1 MRRAADRPTTRFDT
15 VSPDEQ
21 SIGLKLGAELALANA
36 VRLRDTPSMLGV
48 CYYPEHWS
56 EDKWAEDAARMRSLG
71 LTYVRIG
78 EFAWGRIEPKRNV
91 FHWEWLDRAIET
103 LGAAGLR
110 VVLGTPTATPP
121 KWLVDAHPDILPVD
135 IHSGIARGFGSR
147 RHYDF
152 SSETYL
158 RESQRITAAM
168 ALRYGRNEHVVG
180 WQTDNELCCHDTTL
194 SASPAARDGFRL
206 WCRDRYRDI
215 DALNLAWGNVFWS
228 MEYGS
233 FDDIELPFFTVC
245 ETNPAHRLAFRRYA
259 SDQVVRYHDAMVAE
273 IRKHICEQWITHNFI
288 PPATTGVDNAALAAP
303 LDFVSYDNYP
313 LGFSDQLMARAPAD
327 EARMFMRTGH
337 PDLGALNFDQ
347 IRGLSKAPWWVMEQQ
362 PGPVN
367 WAPHNPRPA
376 PGMIRLW
383 TLQAFAHG
391 AACVAY
397 FRWRQ
402 VPFAQEQMHA
412 GLLRP
417 DDVPSAAWP
426 EIEQAAA
433 EMALLGALDEKSAK
447 SPVAIIVD
455 PASDWVD
462 QIERQGAGYHYTK
475 VVFQYYQA
483 LRALGVDADFVAP
496 GEALDGYGLVIA
508 PSLAMPDDVT
518 VKALDASDGLL
529 LLGPRSGAKSQEF
542 WISDGLPPGLLGNL
556 APLKVTSVET
566 LRPDCGGTIRYRG
579 QQFESGIWR
588 EIIEPLGGDVTA
600 TYEDGAPAM
609 VRAGK
614 TTYLATLTDDAFI
627 GALIADLCEEA
638 GIATM
643 SLSQT
648 MRIRRRG
655 DLTYA
660 FNFADQPAPAP
671 APENADYVIG
681 GSEIPAFSVAVWS

>member
-1 MRRAADRPTTRFDT
+1 MR
-15 VSPDEQ
+15 
-21 SIGLKLGAELALANA
+21 G
-36 VRLRDTPSMLGV
+36 
-48 CYYPEHWS
+48 
-56 EDKWAEDAARMRSLG
+56 LG
-71 LTYVRIG
+71 LTYARIG
-78 EFAWGRIEPKRNV
+78 EFAWGRIEPKRDV

-103 LGAAGLR
+103 LGRAGLR

-135 IHSGIARGFGSR
+135 IHTGIARGFGSR

-158 RESQRITAAM
+158 YESQRITAAM
-168 ALRYGRNEHVVG
+168 ALRYGRNAHVVG

-194 SASPAARDGFRL
+194 SASPAARDGFRI
-206 WCRDRYRDI
+206 WCRERYGDI
-215 DALNLAWGNVFWS
+215 YALNAAWGNVFWS

-259 SDQVVRYHDAMVAE
+259 SDRVVHYHDAMVAE
-273 IRKHICEQWITHNFI
+273 VRKHVSGQWITHNFI
-288 PPATTGVDNAALAAP
+288 PPATTGVDNKALAAP
-303 LDFVSYDNYP
+303 LDFVAYDNYP
-313 LGFSDQLMARAPAD
+313 LGFSDQLMARAPTD
-327 EARMFMRTGH
+327 DARMFMRTGH

-367 WAPHNPRPA
+367 WAPHNPIPA

-417 DDVPSAAWP
+417 DDVPAAAWP
-426 EIEQAAA
+426 EVEQAAA
-433 EMALLGALDEKSAK
+433 EMALLGPLDENAAK

-462 QIERQGAGYHYTK
+462 QIERQGAGYHYAK
-475 VVFQYYQA
+475 IVFQYYRA

-508 PSLAMPDDVT
+508 PSLAMPDEAT
-518 VKALDASDGLL
+518 IAALEASDGLL
-529 LLGPRSGAKSQEF
+529 LLGPRSGAKTQEF
-542 WISDGLPPGLLGNL
+542 WISDGLPPGPLRDL

-566 LRPDCGGTIRYRG
+566 LRGDCSGTIKYRD
-579 QQFESGIWR
+579 QQFDSGIWR
-588 EIIEPLGGDVTA
+588 ENIEPLSGTVTA
-600 TYEDGAPAM
+600 TYEDGTPAM
-609 VRAGK
+609 LRSGR
-614 TTYLATLTDDAFI
+614 TTYLATLTDDALLVKLI
-627 GALIADLCEEA
+627 GDLCGEA

-643 SLSQT
+643 SLART

-660 FNFADQPAPAP
+660 FNFADQPALAP
-671 APENADYVIG
+671 APEGVNYVIG
-681 GSEIPAFSVAVWS
+681 GSEIPAFGVAVWKCRRTGSHEDTKGSVET